1 MKIARFL
8 TKNGWTSLAAY
19 TGLIGL
25 VGFALGKGGLFPH
38 AFSEHG
44 FLKAAIYWI
53 LLTHVT
59 ITAMSLS
66 FHRMHTHR
74 GVILHPWIDGAFQI
88 LLWLTTSMCK
98 LDWVSVHV
106 YHHAHSDEEKD
117 PHSPYQKGLLRV
129 FFLGALDY
137 TRAKTSPEIW
147 RIRSK
152 LKENRLEQF
161 LRENILM
168 GPTIMIILYVV
179 AFGPLVGT
187 GLALMTFATSPV
199 FAVGGVNAIAH
210 AWGYRNYQTSDQSR
224 NIGFL
229 FPLNWMIC
237 GELDHNNHHA
247 HPKSASFRHRWFEF
261 DIGYFYLCVLEKVGL
276 AEIKVRAP
284 RRSRAPIHVA
294 DPVATAAAK
303 SA

>member
-1 MKIARFL
+1 MNKRLAPFNYFL
-8 TKNGWTSLAAY
+8 SY
-19 TGLIGL
+19 VGLIAI
-25 VGFALGKGGLFPH
+25 VYFAIGSGGLFPQTF
-38 AFSEHG
+38 ASYG
-44 FLKAAIYWI
+44 FVKAGIYWI

-74 GVILHPWIDGAFQI
+74 GVILHPMIDSVFQI
-88 LLWLTTSMCK
+88 WLWLTTSMCK

-137 TRAKTSPEIW
+137 ARAKQSPEIW

-152 LKENRLEQF
+152 LKENRLERF
-161 LRENILM
+161 LRENILV
-168 GPTIMIILYVV
+168 GPTMMVIFYTV
-179 AFGPLVGT
+179 AFGPIIGGALS
-187 GLALMTFATSPV
+187 LMTFATSPV

-210 AWGYRNYQTSDQSR
+210 AWGYRNYKTSDQSR

-261 DIGYFYLCVLEKVGL
+261 DIGYFYLCALEKIGL
-276 AEIKVRAP
+276 ADIKVRAP
-284 RRSRAPIHVA
+284 KRQLQAAVNQTEDATVAARSA
-294 DPVATAAAK
+294 
-303 SA
+303 